1 LAAPIFR
8 QAFGAATVV
17 RRCRPVRGG
26 VLVLLAPWIARLLGA
41 GFEATTRLVMLLA
54 LLPALQLVRNL
65 LNAVVAQQRRQSVLT
80 AIYLAG
86 GVAGVLLNLWLVPAG
101 GLHGAV
107 AAAYLTEAVLFVL
120 LGAVVLPKSKRLH
133 NV

>member
-1 LAAPIFR
+1 
-8 QAFGAATVV
+8 
-17 RRCRPVRGG
+17 
-26 VLVLLAPWIARLLGA
+26 
-41 GFEATTRLVMLLA
+41 MLLA

-86 GVAGVLLNLWLVPAG
+86 GVAGVLLNLWLVQAG

-107 AAAYLTEAVLFVL
+107 SASYLVEVVL
-120 LGAVVLPKSKRLH
+120 LALLVAVILLRKTKEI
-133 NV
+133 

>member
-1 LAAPIFR
+1 MNLQLSKDKGILV
-8 QAFGAATVV
+8 AT
-17 RRCRPVRGG
+17 

-65 LNAVVAQQRRQSVLT
+65 LNVVVAQQQRQSALT
-80 AIYLAG
+80 VIYLAG

-101 GLHGAV
+101 GLYGAASASYLV
-107 AAAYLTEAVLFVL
+107 EVVLLALLAAAIL
-120 LGAVVLPKSKRLH
+120 LRPKRFDDA
-133 NV
+133 